1 MKVALL
7 ICAKPTDT
15 HIGHAV
21 YVPGGVWRV
30 ITDCKDTEFKLLVSY
45 PNAPDFLEY
54 TSDKLI
60 TGASIAKI
68 ELTKKGSERIIN
80 IHLERIGD

>member
-7 ICAKPTDT
+7 ICAKPTDI

-21 YVPGGVWRV
+21 YVPGGVWRIV
-30 ITDCKDTEFKLLVSY
+30 TDCIDTEFKLLVSY
-45 PNAPDFLEY
+45 PNAPDFLAFA
-54 TSDKLI
+54 SDKLI
-60 TGASIAKI
+60 
-68 ELTKKGSERIIN
+68 KGSSVVKVEITRKGNEKIIN